1 MFLSCFALTEK
12 DQQVSAFTPSCLNSF
27 IPPTGCNGRTIPEE
41 NSRWELMVDQF
52 ANYFTDLNLKAGEVV
67 KDIKSSQ
74 ISRELE

>member
-1 MFLSCFALTEK
+1 MFLSCFALTTK
-12 DQQVSAFTPSCLNSF
+12 DQQVSAFIPSSIHPSPL
-27 IPPTGCNGRTIPEE
+27 TGCDGRNIPEE

-52 ANYFTDLNLKAGEVV
+52 TNYFTDLNLKAGEVV